1 MKYVS
6 SAKKVFLNTGTRFP
20 RRIIWSIGIVKYAAA
35 ATNRELGLLEDD
47 VGLAI
52 EKASMELA
60 EGKFDDQIIVDVFQ
74 TGSGTGLNMNA
85 NEVIAV
91 RASELSGKNIHP
103 NDHVNMGQSSNDVIP
118 TVMRLAV
125 IAEVNEN
132 LFPSL
137 EGFIQ
142 TLKNLVK
149 NNMDVVKPGRTH
161 LRDALPITL
170 GQELSGFSDAF
181 EKHLD
186 QLKKTLEI
194 LKELPLGGTAV
205 GTGLNTHPE
214 YPKKAVGKIR
224 EKTGI
229 NVKPA
234 NNRFRGMKLITDIVM
249 VSSVL
254 KAIAIDLWRLSQ
266 DLRLMY
272 SGPFTGLN
280 EIDIPQTIPGSS
292 IMPGKVNPVTIE
304 AAMQASAQVIGLDYS
319 NSITGLLGEFE
330 LSMGLPLIGY
340 NLITQISLLS
350 EAIRKIDKLVLNQ
363 IKPNIE
369 RMKELAE
376 KSQALI
382 TIISPIIGYDKATQ
396 VSKLLYEGKSIRE
409 ALKQL
414 GFDEKQIAKLLDL
427 NKLSKIWYSSKE

>member
-6 SAKKVFLNTGTRFP
+6 TAKKVFLDTGTKFP
-20 RRIIWSIGIVKYAAA
+20 RRIIWAIGIVKYAAA
-35 ATNRELGLLEDD
+35 SANRELGLLEDD
-47 VGLAI
+47 IGEAI
-52 EKASMELA
+52 EKASIELA
-60 EGKFDDQIIVDVFQ
+60 EGKFDDKIIVDVFQ

-103 NDHVNMGQSSNDVIP
+103 NDHVNLGQSSNDVIP

-125 IAEVNEN
+125 VAEISEN
-132 LFPSL
+132 LFPSMKNFL
-137 EGFIQ
+137 Q
-142 TLKNLVK
+142 TLRKLVRD
-149 NNMDVVKPGRTH
+149 NMDVVKPGRTH

-170 GQELSGFSDAF
+170 GQEFSGFQDAF

-186 QLKKTLEI
+186 QLEKTIEI
-194 LKELPLGGTAV
+194 LKELPIGGTAV
-205 GTGLNTHPE
+205 GTGLNTHPQ
-214 YPKKAVGKIR
+214 YPEKAVRKIM

-234 NNRFRGMKLITDIVM
+234 TNRFRGMKLITDMIM
-249 VSSVL
+249 VSSIL
-254 KAIAIDLWRLSQ
+254 KAMSIDLWRMSQ

-304 AAMQASAQVIGLDYS
+304 AVMQACAQIIGLDHS
-319 NSITGLLGEFE
+319 NSIAGFLGEFE

-340 NLITQISLLS
+340 NLITQIRLLS
-350 EAIRKIDKLVLNQ
+350 ESLKKTNSLVLNQ
-363 IKPNIE
+363 IKPNIDKM
-369 RMKELAE
+369 RELAE

-382 TIISPIIGYDKATQ
+382 TIISPIIGYDKATE
-396 VSKLLYEGKSIRE
+396 VSKLLYRGKSIRE
-409 ALKQL
+409 ALKHI
-414 GFDEKQIAKLLDL
+414 GFEEKEIEKLLDL
-427 NKLSKIWYSSKE
+427 NKLTKIGFPSQE